1 MTLGAASSYL
11 VWEGDRAVFEAGQ
24 PSEGIFI
31 IVSGGVEILDP
42 DGSQVAQLEPI
53 HIFGEIST
61 VFGTAHTRSART
73 TERSELLF
81 VPKDAFD
88 AHLEKHPD
96 QAERLRELVQTRL
109 SES

>member
-11 VWEGDRAVFEAGQ
+11 VWEGDRVVFEAGQ

-31 IVSGGVEILDP
+31 IVSGGVEIMDP
-42 DGSQVAQLEPI
+42 DGSRVAHIEPP

-73 TERSELLF
+73 TERSEILF

-88 AHLEKHPD
+88 AHLAKHPD
-96 QAERLRELVQTRL
+96 QAERLRDLIQSRL
-109 SES
+109 AES